1 MDFLKFISLRI
12 TAGVE
17 DTEEETA
24 GLLQGWKEN
33 RRPRDQG
40 GLGKDRGDG
49 KWGGRG
55 QQESVG
61 AGRRKRGTC
70 LEIGNFTEHC
80 FSIF

>member
-40 GLGKDRGDG
+40 GLGKDQGDG
-49 KWGGRG
+49 KWEGGGSRKVWGRG
-55 QQESVG
+55 GENK
-61 AGRRKRGTC
+61 A
-70 LEIGNFTEHC
+70 LA
-80 FSIF
+80 